1 MWWQGLPMVP
11 VPVVAACRQH
21 FLLVS
26 VPVTAARDLLAVM
39 PSLGYHREQVAVQ
52 EQVQVQEQVVVQ
64 ELSKQSR
71 LLVQPG
77 VAAAGTVAAPAK
89 PGVAVAAAFA
99 VAAPAK
105 PGVAAP
111 AKPGVAAR
119 PGAVAVRPVERQV
132 ALVVDYAC
140 AAAAVARAAAAW
152 ADA

>member
-77 VAAAGTVAAPAK
+77 VA
-89 PGVAVAAAFA
+89 VAAAFA

-140 AAAAVARAAAAW
+140 AAAAVAKAAAAW